1 MKGIDISSWQ
11 KGLNVASLKDQ
22 GVDFAILKI
31 GEGKTFVDPCFD
43 EFYKAATAAGIAVGA
58 YFYSY
63 ATTVEQGIADAK
75 RALALANGISLP
87 LGIYI
92 DVEDPSQMK
101 LRDSELTAVVSA
113 FCDTIRAGGYI
124 PGAYG
129 SLGNLWAKVGPKYVG
144 DDVMVWVAAW
154 SNSPPSMGDVW
165 QYSDKQHFNGWSGN
179 VDGDQALSER
189 FELLVNHGGEIAPT
203 PEPVPAPEPVPEPT
217 VGTFTIKGVPIL
229 KKGDTG
235 DKVKALQG
243 ELIAYGYPCGGKKDW
258 RGAEKPDGIF
268 GNVTEE
274 SVRSFQRRKNLPDTG
289 IVDKKTRSALLGV

>member
-1 MKGIDISSWQ
+1 MIKGVDISSWQ
-11 KGLNVASLKDQ
+11 RGLNVASLKEQ

-92 DVEDPSQMK
+92 DVEDPAQMK

-189 FELLVNHGGEIAPT
+189 FELLVNHGSVIVPT
-203 PEPVPAPEPVPEPT
+203 PEPVDLVVE
-217 VGTFTIKGVPIL
+217 GTFTLEIPVL
-229 KKGDTG
+229 RKGDINNA
-235 DKVKALQG
+235 VKAMQG
-243 ELIAYGYPCGGKKDW
+243 ELIALGYRCGGK
-258 RGAEKPDGIF
+258 RAICGHETADGIF
-268 GNVTEE
+268 GNVTEA
-274 SVRSFQRRKNLPDTG
+274 SVRSFQRSRNLPDTG
-289 IVDKKTRSALLGV
+289 VMDKTTRDALICKR

>member
-11 KGLNVASLKDQ
+11 KGIDVASLKDQ
-22 GVDFAILKI
+22 GVDFVILKI

-43 EFYKAATAAGIAVGA
+43 EFYKAATSAGIAVGA

-75 RALALANGISLP
+75 RALALANGIPLP
-87 LGIYI
+87 LGIYM

-101 LRDSELTAVVSA
+101 LRDSELTAVVAA

-144 DDVMVWVAAW
+144 DDVIVWAASW
-154 SNSPPSMGDVW
+154 GLKPRISCDVW
-165 QYSDKQHFNGWSGN
+165 QYTDHARIDGYDGP
-179 VDGDQALSER
+179 VDGDEGLSER
-189 FELLVNHGGEIAPT
+189 FLAMCGGT
-203 PEPVPAPEPVPEPT
+203 YKPEPVDT
-217 VGTFTIKGVPIL
+217 VVEGTFTLEIPVL
-229 KKGDTG
+229 KKGD
-235 DKVKALQG
+235 VSNAVMAMQG
-243 ELIAYGYPCGGKKDW
+243 ELLAIGYKCGGK
-258 RGAEKPDGIF
+258 RAICGHETADGIF

-274 SVRSFQRRKNLPDTG
+274 SVRSFQRSRNLPDTG
-289 IVDKKTRSALLGV
+289 EVDRDTRKALLGL